1 MGMRTFLFLLWVFT
15 LNASALQIIEKKITV
30 NGKEATVLGIAQP
43 DGTLGLTLR
52 RGEIFDVDLT
62 NTLNVPTSI
71 HWHGLILPNN
81 QDGVAFITQLPIYP
95 GLTYHYQFPLVQ
107 AGTYWMH
114 SHYSLQEQR
123 QLSAPLI
130 LKGYE
135 DDNIADQEVV
145 IFFSDFSFR
154 SPQAIYENLL
164 TGKKMGDMN
173 MPDIVEVDYDAFLAN
188 YATLE
193 NPFVAK
199 VGRDQKIRLRIINGA
214 SATNFHI
221 DLGKLQGA
229 AIAVDGEYIKPII
242 DSRFELSVAQRI
254 DIVVVIPK
262 EGGAFPILAQGE
274 GTTLQ
279 TGIILKTDDAQVPK
293 LSSRS
298 NDKAPPLT
306 NAQERKLEALEPLT
320 AKKIDRSLTVEL
332 GGDME
337 NYTWTL
343 NKQSWPNIT
352 PLQVKKDERVEII
365 FKNTTT
371 MSHPMHLH
379 GHVFQVTAINDEK
392 FKGAKRDTV
401 LVMPNSS
408 LTIEF
413 NADNPG
419 VWPLH
424 CHILYH
430 LEAGMLTTLRYR
442 DYVQQLPVLKKN

>member
-1 MGMRTFLFLLWVFT
+1 MRLFLFVLWAFS
-15 LNASALQIIEKKITV
+15 LNAAALQIIEKKITV

-43 DGTLGLTLR
+43 DGTLGLTMR

-95 GLTYHYQFPLVQ
+95 ALTYHYQFPLIQ

-145 IFFSDFSFR
+145 IFFSDFSFK
-154 SPQAIYENLL
+154 SPQVIYDTLL
-164 TGKKMGDMN
+164 KGKKMGDMSK
-173 MPDIVEVDYDAFLAN
+173 PDIVEVDYDAFLAN

-193 NPFVAK
+193 NPVVFT
-199 VGRDQKIRLRIINGA
+199 VGRNKKVRLRIINGA

-221 DLGKLQGA
+221 DLGELKGA

-242 DSRFELSVAQRI
+242 DSRFELAVAQRI
-254 DIVVVIPK
+254 DIVIVIPN
-262 EGGAFPILAQGE
+262 EDGAFPILAQGE
-274 GTTLQ
+274 GTALQ
-279 TGIILKTDDAQVPK
+279 TGVILKTDGAQIPK
-293 LSSRS
+293 LASRMQ
-298 NDKAPPLT
+298 DKAPPLT
-306 NAQERKLEALEPLT
+306 NLQERKLEALDPLPT
-320 AKKIDRSLTVEL
+320 KKADRSLTVEL

-343 NKQSWPNIT
+343 NKQSWPNVT
-352 PLQVKKDERVEII
+352 PLQVKRDERVEII
-365 FKNTTT
+365 FKNNTT

-379 GHVFQVTAINDEK
+379 GHVFQVTSINGET

-401 LVMPNSS
+401 LVMPNSTLS
-408 LTIEF
+408 IEF
-413 NADNPG
+413 DADNPG

-430 LEAGMLTTLRYR
+430 LEAGMLTVLRYR